1 MLRRGTTLNRPDR
14 PNRPTRNDRP
24 LAALLAA
31 VLLTLAGLPAAVAG
45 SNGADQAA
53 PPALPGAVPAPSV
66 LPTIAVGEVQT
77 GQRGYGL
84 SVFSGGEPERFEVE
98 VVGVLRNV
106 MGPDTDYILAR
117 LTGKGLEKS
126 GVIGGMSG
134 SPVFLDGRLA
144 GAVAFGWPF
153 ANEAIAGIT
162 PIADMRQLSGLPG
175 LDAPPAVPP
184 PPVKLA
190 DLVAGRLPAG
200 LLAAPMPAFVPPLGQ
215 GSTTGVQWFSS
226 GFGERSLGLLRQSL
240 GSVAPS
246 GQVSRSGAAAPAL
259 APGSAVAAVLVD
271 GDLRLAAAGTVTDRL
286 GDEVFAFGHSFL
298 GLGPVQVPMADA
310 EVVTVL
316 SSQYSSFKISNIGEI
331 VGAFEQDRR
340 AGIQGRIGAVAPMVP
355 MELRVKGPRPRTF
368 HMRLAEVPQFLPML
382 AGSAV
387 IAGLEAT
394 SYTAGSQGIDL
405 TARIRIAGHGD
416 LEVRQSFDGENA
428 GSEGAAHLLAVA
440 GYLTQNPLLRVRLES
455 IDVEVE
461 QVPLPRTASL
471 VGAHADRTVVRPGER
486 VTLNL
491 DLVPY
496 RGERLRRTLT
506 VDLPDDL
513 PNGRY
518 SLLVGDGRSA
528 DAARLAVEPA
538 DPVTFDQALELLRSL
553 NSRRD
558 LVVLGLFSGQGLA
571 VAGEVMPRLPAS
583 VRSLWGAA
591 GSSSSAP
598 LRLAIAQQQRTPAGM
613 PVDGLVRVDL
623 EVRRREAVTTGDGG
637 GAADSEGREGPGAT
651 TGGEPDGAPPG
662 GSQTGAQNKST
673 AGTRGGLR

>member
-1 MLRRGTTLNRPDR
+1 MARRGST
-14 PNRPTRNDRP
+14 PNRNAWTVREP
-24 LAALLAA
+24 LAALLAGTL
-31 VLLTLAGLPAAVAG
+31 LLTTAGLPGAAHAAADPA
-45 SNGADQAA
+45 SESGAEQAA
-53 PPALPGAVPAPSV
+53 PPALPGALPAPSV

-84 SVFSGGEPERFEVE
+84 SVFAGGEPERFEVE

-153 ANEAIAGIT
+153 SNEAIAGIT

-175 LDAPPAVPP
+175 LDVPPAVPP

-190 DLVAGRLPAG
+190 DLAAGRLPAG
-200 LLAAPMPAFVPPLGQ
+200 LLAAPLPAFAPPLGQ
-215 GSTTGVQWFSS
+215 GSTTGVQWFSA

-246 GQVSRSGAAAPAL
+246 GSAAAAVRPSL

-271 GDLRLAAAGTVTDRL
+271 GDLRLAAAGTITDRL

-316 SSQYSSFKISNIGEI
+316 SSQYSSFKISNIGDI

-355 MELRVKGPRPRTF
+355 MELRIKGPRPRTF
-368 HMRLAEVPQFLPML
+368 RMRLAEVPQFLPML
-382 AGSAV
+382 AGSSV
-387 IAGLEAT
+387 LAGLEAT

-405 TARIRIAGHGD
+405 TARIRIAGYGD
-416 LEVRQSFDGENA
+416 LEVRQSFDGDNA
-428 GSEGAAHLLAVA
+428 GTESAGHLLAVA
-440 GYLTQNPLLRVRLES
+440 GYLTQNPLQRVRLES

-461 QVPLPRTASL
+461 QVPQPRTAAL

-496 RGERLRRTLT
+496 RGERLRRTLA
-506 VDLPDDL
+506 VDLPHDL

-518 SLLVGDGRSA
+518 SLVVGDGRSV

-538 DPVTFDQALELLRSL
+538 DPVTFEQALELLRSL
-553 NSRRD
+553 NTRRD
-558 LVVLGLFSGQGLA
+558 LVVLGVFSGQGLA

-583 VRSLWGAA
+583 VRSLWAAA
-591 GSSSSAP
+591 GSTSSAP
-598 LRLAIAQQQRTPAGM
+598 LRLAIAQQLRIPAGM
-613 PVDGLVRVDL
+613 PVDGVVRVDL
-623 EVRRREAVTTGDGG
+623 EVRRREAVTSADGADGDGPAG
-637 GAADSEGREGPGAT
+637 DEPGTGEG
-651 TGGEPDGAPPG
+651 PDGAPAAG
-662 GSQTGAQNKST
+662 GDKNSA
-673 AGTRGGLR
+673 AGTRGGVR

>member
-1 MLRRGTTLNRPDR
+1 MSRRGCTLNRPNRNDR
-14 PNRPTRNDRP
+14 PHVRP

-31 VLLTLAGLPAAVAG
+31 VLLTLAGLPAAGAG
-45 SNGADQAA
+45 ENAANQAV
-53 PPALPGAVPAPSV
+53 PPGIPGGTPAPSA

-98 VVGVLRNV
+98 VVGVLRNI

-175 LDAPPAVPP
+175 LDTPPAVPP

-246 GQVSRSGAAAPAL
+246 GQAGQAAAPL

-271 GDLRLAAAGTVTDRL
+271 GDLRLAAAGTVTDRV

-298 GLGPVQVPMADA
+298 GLGPVQVPMANA
-310 EVVTVL
+310 EIVTVL
-316 SSQYSSFKISNIGEI
+316 SSQYSSFKIANIGEI

-340 AGIQGRIGAVAPMVP
+340 AGIQGRIGAAAPMVP
-355 MELRVKGPRPRTF
+355 MELRIKGPRPRTF

-382 AGSAV
+382 AGSSV
-387 IAGLEAT
+387 LAGLEAT

-405 TARIRIAGHGD
+405 TARIRIVGHGD
-416 LEVRQSFDGENA
+416 LEVRQSFDGDNA
-428 GSEGAAHLLAVA
+428 GNEGAAHLLAVA

-496 RGERLRRTLT
+496 RGERLRRTLA

-518 SLLVGDGRSA
+518 SLLVGDGRSV

-558 LVVLGLFSGQGLA
+558 LVVLGLFSGPGLA

-651 TGGEPDGAPPG
+651 TGGEPDSAPPG
-662 GSQTGAQNKST
+662 GSQTGAQNKSA